1 MHSKLPAALR
11 SFGLTM
17 FALGATLA
25 ASTAAF
31 AQAPHALDATE
42 QQKVDA
48 LVKQMTLQ
56 QKLDYI
62 GGTGFAA
69 RAVPSLGIPA
79 LEMSDG
85 PFGTRSNS
93 GFPSTTYGAGINLA
107 SSWDPALA
115 ARVGA
120 GIGRDARARG
130 VHFMLG
136 PGVNIYRS
144 PLNGRNFEYFGEDP
158 FLSGQ
163 IAVGYITG
171 MQEQG
176 VSATVKHYLGNNSE
190 FLRHD
195 SDTLIDERTVRE
207 IYLPAFEAAVKQG
220 HVSAV
225 MDSYNLIDGKHATEN
240 SYFNTEI
247 MRKEWGFKGVMMSD
261 WDATY
266 NAVGAANGGLDIEM
280 PFGKFMNN
288 EKLGPAVKAGTV
300 SEATIDQKV
309 RNILSTAASYGW
321 LSRDQRDTSISFLDP
336 RNKSAALDSAREG
349 AVLLKND
356 GQLLP
361 LNKSAVKTI
370 LVVGPDAYPG
380 VPVGGGS
387 AGVVPFHMM
396 SAFEGISNEVGTSTN
411 VFYDRGIPTLSHLA
425 YATQFTTTAENGKP
439 GLTLESFSNPELSG
453 TPATTAVTPHAV
465 LEGVSIKS
473 LIDNIEAAIA
483 LFFSA
488 PPAQVSHRFTGFYNV
503 AAAGKYIFALED
515 SGEGSGNRVFVDGK
529 LVIDNWKWL
538 RAFQPHISL
547 DLTAGPHKIV
557 VEEWQKSPVGG
568 HLLFGIVAENKV
580 VNPVAVQ
587 LASKADVVVVEAGF
601 QQESE
606 SEGGDRTFALP
617 YGQTELIREIAAANP
632 KVVVAITSG
641 GNVDSTKWLDRVPVV
656 LETWYAGQEAGQALA
671 EILFGD
677 VNPSGHLPVTF
688 ERQAEDNP
696 TFKNYYPE
704 GDDSKR
710 VEYKEGIF
718 VGYRGYEK
726 NKIKPLFPF
735 GYGLS
740 YTTFK
745 FDHLKVTQDDAGGEV
760 HATATFDVT
769 NTGSRKGA
777 EVAQLYVTE
786 DHPKVARPEHEL
798 KGFERIELSPGE
810 TRQVTIALDAR
821 SFSYYDVAAKKWTIG
836 SDNFTVSVGDSIES
850 LPLKAGISLKRTGN

>member
-1 MHSKLPAALR
+1 M
-11 SFGLTM
+11 
-17 FALGATLA
+17 TLA
-25 ASTAAF
+25 LTTTLLLMSAAAF
-31 AQAPHALDATE
+31 AQAPHPLDAAE
-42 QQKVDA
+42 QQKVDE

-85 PFGTRSNS
+85 PYGTRSNS
-93 GFPSTTYGAGINLA
+93 GLPSTTYGAGINTA
-107 SSWDPALA
+107 ASWDRALA

-144 PLNGRNFEYFGEDP
+144 PRNGRNFEYFGEDP

-176 VSATVKHYLGNNSE
+176 VSAVVKHYLGNNSE

-195 SDTLIDERTVRE
+195 SDSVIDERTVRE

-240 SYFNTEI
+240 SYFNTDI
-247 MRKEWGFKGVMMSD
+247 MRKEWGFRGVMMSD

-266 NAVGAANGGLDIEM
+266 DAVGAANGGLDIEM
-280 PFGKFMNN
+280 PKGKFMNN
-288 EKLGPAVKAGTV
+288 ANLGPAIQAGTV
-300 SEATIDQKV
+300 SESTIDEKV
-309 RNILSTAASYGW
+309 RRILSTAMSYGW
-321 LSRDQRDTSISFLDP
+321 LNRDQRDTSISFMDA
-336 RNKSAALDSAREG
+336 RNNAAALDSAREG
-349 AVLLKND
+349 AVLLKNAGD
-356 GQLLP
+356 FLP

-370 LVVGPDAYPG
+370 LIVGPDAYPG

-387 AGVVPFHMM
+387 AGVVPFHMV
-396 SAFEGISNEVGTSTN
+396 SALEGITDEVGGGAM
-411 VFYDRGIPTLSHLA
+411 VLYDRGIPTLSHLA
-425 YATQFTTTAENGKP
+425 GDTKFTTAAKNGQT
-439 GLTLESFSNPELSG
+439 GLTLESFSNADLSG
-453 TPATTAVTPHAV
+453 APMITAVVSHVTLDGP
-465 LEGVSIKS
+465 SIKT
-473 LIDNIEAAIA
+473 LIADIEAAMVM
-483 LFFSA
+483 LFDT
-488 PPAQVSHRFTGFYNV
+488 PAKHVSHRFTGFYN
-503 AAAGKYIFALED
+503 APTSGKYIFVLEG

-529 LVIDNWKWL
+529 LVIDNWKL
-538 RAFQPHISL
+538 VRAFQPHVSL
-547 DLTAGPHKIV
+547 ELSAGPHKVV
-557 VEEWQKSPVGG
+557 VEESQSGAVGG
-568 HLLFGIVAENKV
+568 HLLFGIVAEDKV
-580 VNPVAVQ
+580 VNPLAVK
-587 LASKADVVVVEAGF
+587 LAGKADVVLVEAGF

-617 YGQTELIREIAAANP
+617 YGQTELIREITAANA
-632 KVVVAITSG
+632 KTAVAITSG
-641 GNVDSTKWLDRVPVV
+641 GNVDSSKWLDRVPAV
-656 LETWYAGQEAGQALA
+656 LETWYAGQEGGRALA

-677 VNPSGHLPVTF
+677 VNPSGHLPATF
-688 ERQAEDNP
+688 ERRAEDNP
-696 TFKNYYPE
+696 TFANYYPE
-704 GDDSKR
+704 GDSKR
-710 VEYKEGIF
+710 VDYKEGIF

-726 NKIKPLFPF
+726 NKVKPLFPF

-745 FDHLKVTQDDAGGEV
+745 FANLKVEQDSAGGEV
-760 HATATFDVT
+760 HATASFDVT

-777 EVAQLYVTE
+777 EVAQLYVGE
-786 DHPKVARPEHEL
+786 DHAKVARPVREL

-810 TRQVTIALDAR
+810 TGHVSIPLDAR
-821 SFSYYDVAAKKWTIG
+821 SFSYYDVAAKKWMIG
-836 SDNFTVSVGDSIES
+836 SSKFTISVGDSVES
-850 LPLKAGISLKRTGN
+850 LPLQVALNLKGIEN